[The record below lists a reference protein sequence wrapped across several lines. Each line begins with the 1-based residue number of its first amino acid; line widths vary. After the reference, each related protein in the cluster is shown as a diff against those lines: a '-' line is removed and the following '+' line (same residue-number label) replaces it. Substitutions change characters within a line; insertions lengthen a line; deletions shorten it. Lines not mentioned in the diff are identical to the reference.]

1 MNRRGFL
8 ASLLGLAAAPI
19 AGVLP
24 ALAPR
29 EPIGWMPIAYYG
41 VMRSAVLNDAW
52 AVRVFKNGFTIHYAK
67 DVLVNPGTY
76 S

>member
-19 AGVLP
+19 AGALP
-24 ALAPR
+24 ELALR
-29 EPIGWMPIAYYG
+29 EPVGWMPIAYYG
-41 VMRSAVLNDAW
+41 SLRSAVLNAAW
-52 AVRVFKNGFTIHYAK
+52 IARIEK
-67 DVLVNPGTY
+67 L